1 MIPEKQVVSKHLL
14 RVEEGGRLGFG
25 IEVAAGS

>member
-1 MIPEKQVVSKHLL
+1 VVSKHLL